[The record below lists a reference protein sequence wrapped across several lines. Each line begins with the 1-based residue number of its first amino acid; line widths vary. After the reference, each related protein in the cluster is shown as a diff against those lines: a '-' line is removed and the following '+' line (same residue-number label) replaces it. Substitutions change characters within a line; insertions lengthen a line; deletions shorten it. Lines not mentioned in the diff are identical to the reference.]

1 MSTPHE
7 DKISRHKIEVV
18 IFTPQYRIEGEIHV
32 PPGGRITDL
41 VNIPQTNFIAVTSAR
56 IYRAIQKREEP
67 LYKKDFL
74 ALNKEYIIIIS
85 PRDEEGCYGQD

>member
-1 MSTPHE
+1 MFTPYE
-7 DKISRHKIEVV
+7 DKISRDKIGVV
-18 IFTPQYRIEGEIHV
+18 IFTLQYRIEGEIHV
-32 PPGGRITDL
+32 PPGGRITDF

-56 IYRAIQKREEP
+56 IYRATQKGEEP

-85 PRDEEGCYGQD
+85 PKDEGGCYGQD